1 MEVLFW
7 KFWVITQKG
16 NRRGRKEGVGWEGRS
31 VCGWHATSLD
41 HFLRT
46 SLRAILL
53 AKLLIFPLSMDSWKM
68 NWISFFSFYKSHRL
82 SYILRFRN
90 SIRVNESLFF
100 HFSRSKV
107 SFQLYLIIILYIS
120 IKGRT
125 CIVWMKILLLV
136 LLLTWLSKTDSK
148 EKEEKEEAFLSQ
160 IVSINSSFSSCTN
173 RESSSQSPLPPF
185 FHSPFLFILQGVV
198 DQRYSIN
205 QGRSKGRKERK
216 EREGA
221 IGPGFCRDAE
231 KSN

>member
-1 MEVLFW
+1 MQQVWTIFFELPFVPFSS
-7 KFWVITQKG
+7 
-16 NRRGRKEGVGWEGRS
+16 RS
-31 VCGWHATSLD
+31 CW
-41 HFLRT
+41 FFRY
-46 SLRAILL
+46 
-53 AKLLIFPLSMDSWKM
+53 PWKM
-68 NWISFFSFYKSHRL
+68 NRISFFSNFSFFVKVIVFRTFYVFENQ
-82 SYILRFRN
+82 Y
-90 SIRVNESLFF
+90 ESMNFYSFF
-100 HFSRSKV
+100 HFCRSKV
-107 SFQLYLIIILYIS
+107 PFQLYLLIILYIS

-125 CIVWMKILLLV
+125 CILWMKILLLV

-173 RESSSQSPLPPF
+173 RESSSQSSLPPF
-185 FHSPFLFILQGVV
+185 FHSPCLFILQGVV